1 MDGKYIILRR
11 LGQGSYGEV
20 FLTRHVSL
28 NVYRAV
34 KRIRKSHDRLQTGR
48 NEADILKDLS
58 HSSLP
63 IIYDIDEDDVYFYIV
78 EEYIQGESLKE
89 YVSKRGPLTEKE
101 AVFFA
106 MSICAVLD
114 YMQEHG
120 GICHLDIKPENIMVT
135 PKGVKLLDFGSSL
148 LAGSVHEYVTG
159 TRGYAAPEMYRNG
172 RLDGGCDI
180 YAVGMLLAYMLSGA
194 EAAQTKKI
202 HINCSSNLRFIIYKC
217 ISHDRE
223 QRYSSAALLFQALE
237 TSQTQLRTT
246 DNPIIIDIFGS
257 GRGIGTTH
265 FAIMLAAHFTA
276 AKRRCLLETTARKE
290 DTAKLPPIYS
300 SVRHMEC
307 DGGMYRIEGVNL
319 LPDYGEHIRCLSRE
333 EESRFEITIRDRG
346 RLEDREY
353 PQDKRHPGEGT
364 FSRPEEAGRDHITI
378 LVAGHTLGELLEY
391 EQAAKKLKSAGTEYI
406 TAINFTDGKEFIR
419 IRKEH
424 HIKKAFRIPYCVNP
438 FSYAERR
445 GFLEKIILPEE
456 CAKADAGHRRCRSL
470 TGLWRDAFCLVCRQ
484 LSVKRKRQKD
494 RGL

>member
-1 MDGKYIILRR
+1 MDGKYVILRR

-20 FLTRHVSL
+20 FLTRHINL
-28 NVYRAV
+28 NVHRAV
-34 KRIRKSHDRLQTGR
+34 KRIRKSWDRLQTGR

-89 YVSKRGPLTEKE
+89 YVRKRGPLTEKE

-120 GICHLDIKPENIMVT
+120 GICHLDLKPENIMVT
-135 PKGVKLLDFGSSL
+135 QKGLKLLDFGSSL

-159 TRGYAAPEMYRNG
+159 TRGYAAPEMYQNG

-194 EAAQTKKI
+194 EPAQTKKI

-223 QRYSSAALLFQALE
+223 QRYSSAALLFRALE
-237 TSQTQLRTT
+237 NSQTQLRTT
-246 DNPIIIDIFGS
+246 EDPVIIDIFGS

-276 AKRRCLLETTARKE
+276 AKRRCLLETAVRKE

-300 SVRHMEC
+300 SVRHMEY
-307 DGGMYRIEGVNL
+307 DGGMYRIEGVNI

-346 RLEDREY
+346 HLENRECIRR
-353 PQDKRHPGEGT
+353 K
-364 FSRPEEAGRDHITI
+364 EAGKNHITI

-391 EQAAKKLKSAGTEYI
+391 EQAAKILESAGTEYI
-406 TAINFTDGKEFIR
+406 TAVNFTDGKEFTR

-424 HIKKAFRIPYCVNP
+424 HMKKAFRIPYCVAP
-438 FSYAERR
+438 FSYVERR
-445 GFLEKIILPEE
+445 RFLEKNILPEGH
-456 CAKADAGHRRCRSL
+456 AAAAAGHRRCRSL
-470 TGLWRDAFCLVCRQ
+470 PGLWRDAFCLVCRQ